1 MATVIKAS
9 CHDCGDVEL
18 AVHDLEVRVC
28 TQDEQG
34 TYVFRCPTCQMSVVK
49 PAEPRIVDL
58 LVASGV
64 ELSTWSLPDELFE
77 PHFGA
82 PLNHDDL
89 IDFHNVLS
97 DGDAWFAGV
106 AAMVEAANH

>member
-1 MATVIKAS
+1 
-9 CHDCGDVEL
+9 VEL
-18 AVHDLEVRVC
+18 TTADVRVRIC
-28 TQDEQG
+28 MEDSQG
-34 TYVFRCPTCQMSVVK
+34 EYHFRCPTCQMSVVK

-64 ELSTWSLPDELFE
+64 ELSTWSLPAELFE

-106 AAMVEAANH
+106 AAMVEATNH